1 MIVHNPQH
9 GQATTLVRPLG
20 AAERLF
26 YRYSERNPAHFSIV
40 AEFGAVLPEKPLRAA
55 LAAVLRRHPLL
66 SVHVEDH
73 PGIRLGFYRA
83 ADVPPV
89 ELTVRRGP
97 ELAWQGAAAEE
108 LSRPFDRSRAPLV
121 RALLLQS
128 AWCSALVLTFDH
140 TVADGIS
147 STVVLRDVIAA
158 LNGEALTSSP
168 VPQPQ
173 ERIVAEALQSPEP
186 LDSAAAPD
194 DPRMS
199 TPPSVLR
206 PFDGA
211 LANVRTM
218 AMTHADTARLVARC
232 RAERT
237 TVHAA
242 LVVAMCRVRATDRGE
257 EFIRVLSPINLRPI
271 LGIEGGCVMCI
282 VPTATGHTPWDDTPF
297 WEQARAT
304 TARLG
309 VARSARGI
317 RAASTGLEQIITVDA
332 ETADAEQLFSRIS
345 PWEIMVTN
353 LGVQNL
359 DGASPLRPAAVWGP
373 VVVSQTDGEY
383 LTGVTTYEGRLRMVT
398 CGYSVPASFLKGVA
412 DALTAALEEY

>member
-1 MIVHNPQH
+1 M
-9 GQATTLVRPLG
+9 TTLVRPLG

-40 AEFGAVLPEKPLRAA
+40 AEFGVVLAEKPLRAA

-73 PGIRLGFYRA
+73 PGSRLGFYRA
-83 ADVPPV
+83 ADVAPV

-97 ELAWQGAAAEE
+97 ELAWQAAAAEE
-108 LSRPFDRSRAPLV
+108 LTRPFDRSRAPLI

-128 AWCSALVLTFDH
+128 AWRSALLLTFDH

-158 LNGEALTSSP
+158 LNGAALTSLP

-173 ERIVAEALQSPEP
+173 EQIVAEVLH
-186 LDSAAAPD
+186 SAGPPDPTAPA
-194 DPRMS
+194 DPRM
-199 TPPSVLR
+199 TTPSVLR
-206 PFDGA
+206 PFDGS
-211 LANVRTM
+211 LTNVRTM

-242 LVVAMCRVRATDRGE
+242 LVVAKCRVRATDRGE
-257 EFIRVLSPINLRPI
+257 EFIRVLSPMNLRPI

-282 VPTATGHTPWDDTPF
+282 VPTATGHTPWDGTPF
-297 WEQARAT
+297 WAQARAT
-304 TARLG
+304 TAHLR
-309 VARSARGI
+309 VARSAGGI
-317 RAASTGLEQIITVDA
+317 RAAATDLEQIITVDA
-332 ETADAEQLFSRIS
+332 ETAQAEELFGRIS
-345 PWEIMVTN
+345 PWEIMITN

-359 DGASPLRPAAVWGP
+359 DGARPLRPTAVWGP
-373 VVVSQTDGEY
+373 VVLSQTDGEY

-398 CGYSVPASFLKGVA
+398 CGYNVPASFLKGVG
-412 DALTAALEEY
+412 DALMAALDEH

>member
-1 MIVHNPQH
+1 MIVNNPQH
-9 GQATTLVRPLG
+9 GQVTTLVRPLG

-40 AEFGAVLPEKPLRAA
+40 AEFGAVLAEKPLRAA

-66 SVHVEDH
+66 SVHIEDH
-73 PGIRLGFYRA
+73 PGSRLGFYRA

-97 ELAWQGAAAEE
+97 ELAWQAAAAEE
-108 LSRPFDRSRAPLV
+108 LTRPFDRSRAPLI

-128 AWCSALVLTFDH
+128 AWRSAVLLTFDH

-158 LNGEALTSSP
+158 LNGEALTSLP

-173 ERIVAEALQSPEP
+173 EQIVAEVLHSAEP
-186 LDSAAAPD
+186 PDPAAPD
-194 DPRMS
+194 DPRM
-199 TPPSVLR
+199 TTPSVLR
-206 PFDGA
+206 PFDGT
-211 LANVRTM
+211 LTNVRTL

-242 LVVAMCRVRATDRGE
+242 LVVAKCRVRATDRGE
-257 EFIRVLSPINLRPI
+257 EFIRVLSPMNLRPI
-271 LGIEGGCVMCI
+271 LGIEGGCAMCI
-282 VPTATGHTPWDDTPF
+282 VPTATGHTPWDGTPF

-304 TARLG
+304 TAHLR

-317 RAASTGLEQIITVDA
+317 RAAATDLEQMITVDA
-332 ETADAEQLFSRIS
+332 ETADAEELFSRTS
-345 PWEIMVTN
+345 PWDIMITN
-353 LGVQNL
+353 LGVRNL
-359 DGASPLRPAAVWGP
+359 DGVGPLRPTAVWGP

-398 CGYSVPASFLKGVA
+398 CGYNVPASFLKGVEE
-412 DALTAALEEY
+412 ALMAALEEY

>member
-1 MIVHNPQH
+1 MIVNNPQH
-9 GQATTLVRPLG
+9 GQPTTLVRPLG

-40 AEFGAVLPEKPLRAA
+40 AEFGAVLAEKPLRAA

-66 SVHVEDH
+66 SVHIEDH
-73 PGIRLGFYRA
+73 PGSRLGFYRA

-97 ELAWQGAAAEE
+97 ELDWQAAAAAE
-108 LSRPFDRSRAPLV
+108 LTRPFDRSRAPLI

-128 AWCSALVLTFDH
+128 PWRSALLLTFDH

-158 LNGEALTSSP
+158 LNGEALTSLP

-173 ERIVAEALQSPEP
+173 EQIVAEVLHSAEP
-186 LDSAAAPD
+186 PDPAAPG
-194 DPRMS
+194 DPRM
-199 TPPSVLR
+199 TTPSVLR
-206 PFDGA
+206 PFDGT
-211 LANVRTM
+211 LTNVRTM

-242 LVVAMCRVRATDRGE
+242 LVVAKCRVRATDRGE
-257 EFIRVLSPINLRPI
+257 EFIRVLSPMNLRPI

-282 VPTATGHTPWDDTPF
+282 VPTATGHTPWDGTPF

-304 TARLG
+304 TAHLR
-309 VARSARGI
+309 VARSAREI
-317 RAASTGLEQIITVDA
+317 RAAATGLEQIITVDA
-332 ETADAEQLFSRIS
+332 ETADAEELFSRTS
-345 PWEIMVTN
+345 PWDIMITN

-359 DGASPLRPAAVWGP
+359 DGAGPLRPTAVWGP
-373 VVVSQTDGEY
+373 VVLSQTDGEY

-398 CGYSVPASFLKGVA
+398 CGYNVPASFLKGVGE
-412 DALTAALEEY
+412 ALMAALEEY

>member
-1 MIVHNPQH
+1 MIVNNPQH

-83 ADVPPV
+83 ADIPPV

-97 ELAWQGAAAEE
+97 ELAWQSAAAEE
-108 LSRPFDRSRAPLV
+108 LSRPFDRSRAPLM

-128 AWCSALVLTFDH
+128 AWRSALLLTFDH

-173 ERIVAEALQSPEP
+173 EQIVATTLGSADPPDPTAL
-186 LDSAAAPD
+186 AD
-194 DPRMS
+194 DPRM
-199 TPPSVLR
+199 TTPSVLR

-211 LANVRTM
+211 LTNVRTM

-257 EFIRVLSPINLRPI
+257 EFVRVLSPINLRPI
-271 LGIEGGCVMCI
+271 LGFEGGCVMCI
-282 VPTATGHTPWDDTPF
+282 VPTATGHVPWDGTPF
-297 WEQARAT
+297 WEQTRAT
-304 TARLG
+304 TAHLD
-309 VARSARGI
+309 VARSAGGI
-317 RAASTGLEQIITVDA
+317 RSMSLALEQIITSDA
-332 ETADAEQLFSRIS
+332 ETADAEELFTRIS

-359 DGASPLRPAAVWGP
+359 DGASPLRPTAVWGP

-398 CGYSVPASFLKGVA
+398 CGYSVPASFLKGVT
-412 DALTAALEEY
+412 DALMAALEDY

>member
-1 MIVHNPQH
+1 MIVNNPQQ
-9 GQATTLVRPLG
+9 GRATTLVRPLG

-40 AEFGAVLPEKPLRAA
+40 AEFHEVLAEKQLRAA
-55 LAAVLRRHPLL
+55 LAAVQRRHPQL
-66 SVHVEDH
+66 SVHVEDRE
-73 PGIRLGFYRA
+73 GTRLGFYRA
-83 ADVPPV
+83 TDVGPV

-97 ELAWQGAAAEE
+97 ELAWQAAAAEE
-108 LSRPFDRSRAPLV
+108 LTRPFDRSRAPLM
-121 RALLLQS
+121 RAVLLQS
-128 AWCSALVLTFDH
+128 PSRSALLLTFDH

-158 LNGEALTSSP
+158 LNGEALTSLP

-173 ERIVAEALQSPEP
+173 EHVVAEAFESVEP
-186 LDSAAAPD
+186 LASAAPD

-199 TPPSVLR
+199 TPSIIR
-206 PFDGA
+206 PFDGT
-211 LANVRTM
+211 LTNVRAM
-218 AMTHADTARLVARC
+218 EMTHADTARLVARC

-242 LVVAMCRVRATDRGE
+242 LVVAKCRVRATDRGE
-257 EFIRVLSPINLRPI
+257 GFIRVLSPINLRSI
-271 LGIEGGCVMCI
+271 LGIDGGCVMCI
-282 VPTATGHTPWDDTPF
+282 VPTATGHTPWDGTPF
-297 WEQARAT
+297 WEQARAM
-304 TARLG
+304 TAHLE
-309 VARSARGI
+309 VARSPSGI
-317 RAASTGLEQIITVDA
+317 RTASVALEQMITVDA

-345 PWEIMVTN
+345 PWDIMVTN

-359 DGASPLRPAAVWGP
+359 NGASPLRPTAVWGP

-398 CGYSVPASFLKGVA
+398 CGYSVPASFLKGVG
-412 DALTAALEEY
+412 DALMAALEDY

>member
-1 MIVHNPQH
+1 MIVNNPQH
-9 GQATTLVRPLG
+9 DRATTLVRPLG

-40 AEFGAVLPEKPLRAA
+40 AEFGEVLAEKQLRAA
-55 LAAVLRRHPLL
+55 LVAVQRRHPQL
-66 SVHVEDH
+66 SVHVEDRE
-73 PGIRLGFYRA
+73 GTRLGFYRA
-83 ADVPPV
+83 ADVSTI

-97 ELAWQGAAAEE
+97 EVAWQGAAAEE
-108 LSRPFDRSRAPLV
+108 LGRPFDRSRAPLM

-128 AWCSALVLTFDH
+128 PSRSALLLTFDH
-140 TVADGIS
+140 TIADGIS
-147 STVVLRDVIAA
+147 STVVLHDVIAA
-158 LNGEALTSSP
+158 LNGEALTSLP

-173 ERIVAEALQSPEP
+173 EHVVAEALESVEP
-186 LDSAAAPD
+186 LAATAPD

-199 TPPSVLR
+199 TPSTIR

-211 LANVRTM
+211 LTNVRAL

-232 RAERT
+232 RAEST

-257 EFIRVLSPINLRPI
+257 GFIRVLSPINLRPI
-271 LGIEGGCVMCI
+271 LGIVGGCVMCI
-282 VPTATGHTPWDDTPF
+282 VPTATGHTPWDGTPF
-297 WEQARAT
+297 WEQARAM
-304 TARLG
+304 TAHLE
-309 VARSARGI
+309 VARSPRGI
-317 RAASTGLEQIITVDA
+317 RTASVALEQMITVDA

-359 DGASPLRPAAVWGP
+359 DGASPLRPTAVWGP
-373 VVVSQTDGEY
+373 VVVSQTDDEY

-398 CGYSVPASFLKGVA
+398 CGYSVPASFLKGVG
-412 DALTAALEEY
+412 DALMAALEEC